1 MAITIEQSPSKLNA
15 AYTNLIYTVDSD
27 QYTQPQFQYVMDI
40 VSGSET
46 LSRIRQY
53 PNPKGKAV
61 FDPSKIIKDYVEYQE
76 VDIHGMNDIDELQTS
91 PTDPINNA
99 NAREQIGYFS
109 IRFGEEYGPS
119 ISSSVYMYDG
129 LGGIGTPAK
138 TSSIDPLDIIP
149 ALVDYN
155 DNFQNITGAGFNFYT
170 GSRLSYYGDSPEDTN
185 TYTYNKF
192 FTTQPYSN
200 SSIGTV
206 RKDSNIGIA
215 YNDQAF
221 IQAVVSQSVDTSVTV
236 DVQGFNSSGG
246 STFSDSVTLTGL
258 TFPAVVTIPISPRQQ
273 GYSQAQFDLTERFTT
288 DLSSPGVD
296 VFQIFKDNEACNYE
310 RLSIQFINKLGMW
323 DFYGFSLPSDERVNI
338 DRESYQKPFV
348 DWSTSRDSN
357 QLSNFNS
364 ERRGTTLY
372 NVSKS
377 KTLRFTTP
385 YLSQA
390 QASHVEQ
397 IFDSPE
403 VSITYDNQNL
413 NNQQERT
420 PVIVTNN
427 SYVRNTNIKGQK
439 LFQYTFDFE
448 LSNNPTGR

>member
-1 MAITIEQSPSKLNA
+1 MAITIEQQPDQLNA
-15 AYTNLIYTVDSD
+15 AYTNLIYTVDST
-27 QYTQPQFQYVMDI
+27 QYAQPQFQYVMDI

-61 FDPSKIIKDYVEYQE
+61 FDPSKIIKDYIEYQE
-76 VDIHGMNDIDELQTS
+76 VDIHGMNDIDELQAA
-91 PTDPINNA
+91 DNNPINNA
-99 NAREQIGYFS
+99 NAREQLGDFS
-109 IRFGEEYGPS
+109 IKFGEEYGPS
-119 ISSSVYMYDG
+119 ISSSVYMYNG
-129 LGGIGTPAK
+129 LGTLGDPGV
-138 TSSIDPLDIIP
+138 SGSQDPLYIIP
-149 ALVDYN
+149 AVVDYN
-155 DNFQNITGAGFNFYT
+155 DNWQNISGVGFNFYT
-170 GSRLSYYGDSPEDTN
+170 GSRISYYSDGSIDSN
-185 TYTYNKF
+185 TYSYNKF
-192 FTTQPYSN
+192 FTTQPFSN
-200 SSIGTV
+200 ASVFTTKRDGSVGIG
-206 RKDSNIGIA
+206 

-221 IQAVVSQSVDTSVTV
+221 IQAVVSQSANTSVTV

-258 TFPAVVTIPISPRQQ
+258 TFPTVLTIPISPRQQ

-288 DLSSPGVD
+288 DFSSPGVD
-296 VFQIFKDNEACNYE
+296 VFQIYKDDDTCNYD

-338 DRESYQKPFV
+338 DRESYKKPFV

-357 QLSNFNS
+357 QLANFNS
-364 ERRGTTLY
+364 RRRGTALY
-372 NVSKS
+372 NVSKT

-385 YLSQA
+385 FLSQT
-390 QASHVEQ
+390 QAAHVEQ

-403 VSITYDNQNL
+403 VTITYDNQNQ

-427 SYVRNTNIKGQK
+427 SFVRNTNIKGQK
-439 LFQYTFDFE
+439 LFQYSFDFE